1 MPLTAREIIRKIE
14 AGGWRFLRQKG
25 SHRIFVHESVPGVII
40 VPMHKGDL
48 KIGTERD
55 ILKKA
60 NLL

>member
-14 AGGWRFLRQKG
+14 AVGWRFLRQRG
-25 SHRIFVHESVPGVII
+25 SHRIFIHDSVPGVII

-55 ILKKA
+55 ILKRA

>member
-14 AGGWRFLRQKG
+14 AVGWRFLRQKG
-25 SHRIFVHESVPGVII
+25 SHRIFIHDAVAGVII

-55 ILKKA
+55 ILRQA
-60 NLL
+60 GLR

>member
-14 AGGWRFLRQKG
+14 TEGWRFLRQKG
-25 SHRIFVHESVPGVII
+25 SHRIFIHDSVPGIII

-55 ILKKA
+55 ILRQAGLK
-60 NLL
+60 